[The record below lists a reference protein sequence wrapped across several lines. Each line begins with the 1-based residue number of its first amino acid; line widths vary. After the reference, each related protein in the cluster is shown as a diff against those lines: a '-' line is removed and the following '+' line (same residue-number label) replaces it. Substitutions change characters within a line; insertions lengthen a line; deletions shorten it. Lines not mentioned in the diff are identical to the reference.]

1 MNTNSANLI
10 HIFRAGR
17 RQAMDGRVLE
27 FSDADLAASAAAY
40 DPAMHEAPLVIGHPA
55 TDAPA
60 HGWVSKLVADGADLN
75 AVPQQVNPA
84 FAESVQRGEYKK
96 ISASFYLPDSPAN
109 PVPGVYYLRHV
120 GFLGAQQP
128 AVKGLRQVSFAGSDS
143 DACTIEFADYD
154 DVLVAR
160 LFRSMREWIIGK
172 FGKDEADAVL
182 SGDDISALET
192 MAAQPES
199 DDGSL
204 TSSYAE
210 SEDTMTEKKQQDA
223 AFAERERELK
233 EREQRIAQA
242 EKEAHRKDVANFVEG
257 LVKDGKV
264 LPRDQAGLVAY
275 LAGPDDKGAIEFGEG
290 DQKKSQPAD
299 AWLRSFLAGL
309 PKQID
314 FTEHSK
320 QQEEGKVV
328 NFAAPN
334 GFAVDSAQ
342 LELHRKA
349 LAYQAQHPNT
359 DYVTAVTAVS
369 K

>member
-1 MNTNSANLI
+1 MTGNANLI

-40 DPAMHEAPLVIGHPA
+40 DPALHEAPLVIGHPA

-96 ISASFYLPDSPAN
+96 ISASFYLPGSPAN

-120 GFLGAQQP
+120 GFLGAQPP
-128 AVKGLRQVSFAGSDS
+128 AVKGLRQASFAGSDS
-143 DACTIEFADYD
+143 DACTIEFA
-154 DVLVAR
+154 
-160 LFRSMREWIIGK
+160 
-172 FGKDEADAVL
+172 
-182 SGDDISALET
+182 
-192 MAAQPES
+192 AQPENEA
-199 DDGSL
+199 GSL
-204 TSSYAE
+204 TPSYAE
-210 SEDTMTEKKQQDA
+210 SEDTMTDKQQDA

-242 EKEAHRKDVANFVEG
+242 EKDAHRKDVANFVEG

-290 DQKKSQPAD
+290 DQKKTQPAD
-299 AWLRSFLAGL
+299 AWLRTFLAGL
-309 PKQID
+309 PKQVD
-314 FTEHSK
+314 FAEHSK
-320 QQEEGKVV
+320 QQEEGKQV

-334 GFAVDSAQ
+334 GFAVDTAQ
-342 LELHRKA
+342 LDVHRKA